1 MKKRVFVSIILIG
14 IILALI
20 SFIYDSEIISFISS
34 LRNFYLDYLFI
45 SIAFASQSIIIF
57 FVLTSLFLWQEH
69 KRKWIFPLWLTLA
82 LSTII
87 SYIVKVL
94 IHRPRPFQA
103 GVVSVLGLGVYL
115 MKNSFLTWNFSFP
128 SFQAMLVFS
137 ALPILDKE
145 FPKFKYIWMIFACF
159 VALSRV
165 YFGLHYMSDVIAG
178 AIIGY
183 LLGALFVYIEGRY
196 KLGEKIMNKMKIKK

>member
-14 IILALI
+14 IILTLV
-20 SFIYDSEIISFISS
+20 SFIYDSEIISFISL
-34 LRNFYLDYLFI
+34 LRSFYLDYLFI

-82 LSTII
+82 LSIII

-145 FPKFKYIWMIFACF
+145 FPKFKYIWLIFACF

-165 YFGLHYMSDVIAG
+165 YFGLHYMSDVITG

-183 LLGALFVYIEGRY
+183 LLGALLVYAEGRY
-196 KLGEKIMNKMKIKK
+196 KLGGKIMKKMKIKK

>member
-14 IILALI
+14 IILTLV
-20 SFIYDSEIISFISS
+20 SFIYDSEIISFISL
-34 LRNFYLDYLFI
+34 LRSFYLDYLFI

-82 LSTII
+82 LSIII

-196 KLGEKIMNKMKIKK
+196 KLGEKIMKRMKIKR

>member
-14 IILALI
+14 IILTLV
-20 SFIYDSEIISFISS
+20 SFIYDSEIISFISL
-34 LRNFYLDYLFI
+34 LRSFYLDYLFI

-82 LSTII
+82 LSIII

-103 GVVSVLGLGVYL
+103 GVISVLGLGVYL

-145 FPKFKYIWMIFACF
+145 FPKFKYIWLIFACF

-183 LLGALFVYIEGRY
+183 LLGALLVYAEGRY
-196 KLGEKIMNKMKIKK
+196 KLGEKIMKRMKIKR

>member
-14 IILALI
+14 IILTLV
-20 SFIYDSEIISFISS
+20 SFIYDSEIISFISL
-34 LRNFYLDYLFI
+34 LRSFYLDYLFI

-69 KRKWIFPLWLTLA
+69 KRKWIFPLWLTLT
-82 LSTII
+82 LSIII

-165 YFGLHYMSDVIAG
+165 YFGLHYMSDVITG
-178 AIIGY
+178 AMIGY

-196 KLGEKIMNKMKIKK
+196 KLGEKIMKRMKIKK

>member
-14 IILALI
+14 IILTLV
-20 SFIYDSEIISFISS
+20 SFIYDSEIISFISL
-34 LRNFYLDYLFI
+34 LRSFYLDYLFI

-69 KRKWIFPLWLTLA
+69 KRKWIFPLWLTLT
-82 LSTII
+82 LSIII

-145 FPKFKYIWMIFACF
+145 FPKFKYLWLIFACF

-196 KLGEKIMNKMKIKK
+196 KLGEKIMKRMKIKK